1 MENGNI
7 ITFGEYERNIE
18 YLKTKIKDGGLM
30 KINEENTSDIL
41 NMLFTFKDVSSDYLH
56 MYDEFIGFLEIY
68 ETQYKDKY
76 TDLINYILKNM
87 KEDDKKLLPC
97 DEYGNPMLLARP
109 ILERSYNNIHIRN
122 IVNEDI
128 YKLLTSI
135 KSNMKN
141 IVQFENQYLQSDA
154 NGTNCTKGTKGTKGT
169 NGTNDTN
176 ITSFICS

>member
-7 ITFGEYERNIE
+7 ITFDEYERNIE
-18 YLKTKIKDGGLM
+18 YLKTNIKDGGLI

-41 NMLFTFKDVSSDYLH
+41 NMLFTFKDVSTDYLH

-76 TDLINYILKNM
+76 TDLINYILDNM
-87 KEDDKKLLPC
+87 TNDEKQILPL

-109 ILERSYNNIHIRN
+109 ILERSCNTMYIKNLM
-122 IVNEDI
+122 NEDI
-128 YKLLTSI
+128 YRLITSI

-141 IVQFENQYLQSDA
+141 IAQFENQYIQC
-154 NGTNCTKGTKGTKGT
+154 NTNEIKNKTVYY
-169 NGTNDTN
+169 
-176 ITSFICS
+176 

>member
-1 MENGNI
+1 MENSNI
-7 ITFGEYERNIE
+7 TTLDEYERNIE
-18 YLKTKIKDGGLM
+18 YLKINIKDGGLM

-41 NMLFTFKDVSSDYLH
+41 NMLFTFKDVSTVYLH

-76 TDLINYILKNM
+76 TDLINYILENM

-97 DEYGNPMLLARP
+97 DEYGTPMLLARP
-109 ILERSYNNIHIRN
+109 MLERSYNNIHIRN

-128 YKLLTSI
+128 YKLITSI

-141 IVQFENQYLQSDA
+141 IVQFENQYLQSD
-154 NGTNCTKGTKGTKGT
+154 
-169 NGTNDTN
+169 TNDTN
-176 ITSFICS
+176 DTNDTI